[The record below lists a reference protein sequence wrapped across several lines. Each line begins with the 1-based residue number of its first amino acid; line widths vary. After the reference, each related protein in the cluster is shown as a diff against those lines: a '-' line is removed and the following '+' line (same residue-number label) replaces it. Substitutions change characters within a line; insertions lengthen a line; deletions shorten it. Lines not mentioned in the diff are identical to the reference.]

1 MTAAATFK
9 PTQRKQI
16 LALLEKIGGD
26 GHGVYDPMLLS
37 EFPVA
42 LQKRFTRII
51 KSDTSSYKSTLF
63 DSSGN
68 VIKQIKAFYALTVQE
83 CICADLGI
91 EAGSYNGRGFQAQ
104 ACASAISKFFGQ
116 D

>member
-1 MTAAATFK
+1 MTTAALFK

-16 LALLEKIGGD
+16 LALLDKIGGD
-26 GHGVYDPMLLS
+26 GHGVYDPSLLS

-42 LQKRFTRII
+42 LQKRFTRIL
-51 KSDTSSYKSTLF
+51 KSDTSSWKSTLF

-83 CICADLGI
+83 CICADLDI

-104 ACASAISKFFGQ
+104 ACADAIRKFFGQ